1 MSVEENKKIAAAFF
15 ENLSSGNGAAVMNAL
30 ADTATWW
37 LAGNFP
43 QAGTKTKKE
52 FAELVGSLGP
62 KIDGPLT
69 VKPIGV
75 TAEGDRVAV
84 EAESHAKMKMARS
97 IRTNTT
103 SCSKSETARFRKSR
117 SISTRRT
124 PSKSS
129 SAKAYSA
136 KNRPIKTAGV

>member
-52 FAELVGSLGP
+52 FAELVEQP
-62 KIDGPLT
+62 
-69 VKPIGV
+69 
-75 TAEGDRVAV
+75 
-84 EAESHAKMKMARS
+84 
-97 IRTNTT
+97 
-103 SCSKSETARFRKSR
+103 
-117 SISTRRT
+117 
-124 PSKSS
+124 
-129 SAKAYSA
+129 
-136 KNRPIKTAGV
+136 RP